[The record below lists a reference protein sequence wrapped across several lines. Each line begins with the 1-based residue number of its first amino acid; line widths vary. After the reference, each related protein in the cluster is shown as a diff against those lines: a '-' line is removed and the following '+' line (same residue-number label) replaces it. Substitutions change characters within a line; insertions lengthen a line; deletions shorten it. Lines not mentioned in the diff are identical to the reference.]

1 MKTKILAVLSVVFFF
16 FSFIPASGQSPIFS
30 GEWKLN
36 KEKSTGQ
43 NNQLFLSKMTILQ
56 KNDSIFTNR
65 VYENGYGEA
74 YPFQENLSLNGA
86 ESKIT
91 IYDMP
96 RKAKAS
102 LTENNKSIA
111 FESITTFYGNGG
123 ADDLKTK
130 ETWSVENEGK
140 MLKIDYSTSYSG
152 GTSDGTLYFDKVK

>member
-1 MKTKILAVLSVVFFF
+1 MKTKILAAFSVVFFF
-16 FSFIPASGQSPIFS
+16 ISVMSASGQSPVFS

-36 KEKSTGQ
+36 KEKSTAL
-43 NNQLFLSKMTILQ
+43 NDQLFLSKMTVLQ
-56 KNDSIFTNR
+56 KNDSLFTNR

-74 YPFQENLSLNGA
+74 YPFRENLSLNGA

-96 RKAKAS
+96 RKAKALLS
-102 LTENNKSIA
+102 ENNKSIA

-130 ETWSVENEGK
+130 ETWSVENGGK
-140 MLKIDYSTSYSG
+140 TLKMDYSTSYSG
-152 GTSDGTLYFDKVK
+152 GTTEGTLYFDKVK

>member
-1 MKTKILAVLSVVFFF
+1 MKTKTLVVFSVVFFF
-16 FSFIPASGQSPIFS
+16 ISFKPAMGQSQLFS

-36 KEKSTGQ
+36 KEKSTTQ
-43 NNQLFLSKMTILQ
+43 NDQLFLSKMTILQ
-56 KNDSIFTNR
+56 KNDSLFTNR
-65 VYENGYGEA
+65 VYENGNGES
-74 YPFQENLSLNGA
+74 YPFKENLSLNGA
-86 ESKIT
+86 ESKIS

-102 LTENNKSIA
+102 LSENNKSIE

-140 MLKIDYSTSYSG
+140 TLKMGYSTSYSG

>member
-1 MKTKILAVLSVVFFF
+1 MKTKTLVVLSVVFFF
-16 FSFIPASGQSPIFS
+16 ISFKPALGQSPVFS
-30 GEWKLN
+30 GKWKLN
-36 KEKSTGQ
+36 KEKSTAQ
-43 NNQLFLSKMTILQ
+43 NDQLFLSKMTVLQ
-56 KNDSIFTNR
+56 KNDSLFTNR

-74 YPFQENLSLNGA
+74 YPFQENLSLKGA

-102 LTENNKSIA
+102 LSESNKSIA
-111 FESITTFYGNGG
+111 FESTTTFYGNGG

-130 ETWSVENEGK
+130 ETWSVENDGK
-140 MLKIDYSTSYSG
+140 TLKMDYSTSYSG